1 MNLNELVGEKVKH
14 KKFGEGTVTSVEGDT
29 AVIDFNGDERKLSI
43 KMAFNQ
49 SKFVSI
55 LNSNLQQDLDNHLA
69 SLEEEEAKRKQLEK
83 EMVAKAEEE
92 KREAQRQRAAERRAR
107 SKSDGQTVWIKFE
120 GAQNRNAYA
129 NLHKIIQNG
138 KEWYVL
144 HYKRKP
150 ANVKDGDSFF
160 MAEGIEDNMGRP
172 RQVIT
177 GRGHLCGFSEDNYSP
192 EEWTK
197 FYSWIPAHPW
207 YVVIKDFEMLDTQ
220 ISNDLMLEQV
230 IKDVG
235 TETFEASS
243 GMDRDYDY
251 LMHIHTQKQHM
262 KLTKE
267 AEDYINEKFDE
278 LAKQYGS
285 KKYYTEF

>member
-29 AVIDFNGDERKLSI
+29 AVIDFNGEERKLSI

-55 LNSNLQQDLDNHLA
+55 LNLNLQQDLDNHLA

-83 EMVAKAEEE
+83 EMIAKAEEE

-220 ISNDLMLEQV
+220 ISNGLMLEQV

>member
-1 MNLNELVGEKVKH
+1 MFAELIGARVTH
-14 KKFGEGTVTSVEGDT
+14 KKFGVGTVIAIDGDG
-29 AVIDFNGDERKLSI
+29 AVVDFGGDERKLSI
-43 KMAFNQ
+43 KTAFYQ
-49 SKFVSI
+49 SKFVSMEDVG
-55 LNSNLQQDLDNHLA
+55 LQKKLDNYI
-69 SLEEEEAKRKQLEK
+69 SEQEEEQARKKQLEK
-83 EMVAKAEEE
+83 ELAEKAEEE
-92 KREAQRQRAAERRAR
+92 KRLVQKQQAASRR
-107 SKSDGQTVWIKFE
+107 SKANSSGETVWIKFE

-129 NLHKIIQNG
+129 NLHKVIQNG

-150 ANVKDGDSFF
+150 ANVKDGDPFF

-207 YVVIKDFEMLDTQ
+207 YVVIKDFEMLDAP
-220 ISNDLMLEQV
+220 ISNGLMLEQV

-267 AEDYINEKFDE
+267 AEDYINGKFDE
-278 LAKQYGS
+278 LIEKYGA

>member
-1 MNLNELVGEKVKH
+1 MFDELIGTKVTH
-14 KKFGEGTVTSVEGDT
+14 KKFGAGMVAAIDGDC
-29 AVIDFNGDERKLSI
+29 AIVDFSGDERKISI
-43 KMAFNQ
+43 KTAFYL

-55 LNSNLQQDLDNHLA
+55 GDIELQKKLD
-69 SLEEEEAKRKQLEK
+69 SFISEQEEELARKKQLEK
-83 EMVAKAEEE
+83 ELAEKANEE
-92 KREAQRQRAAERRAR
+92 KRLAQKQQVATRRAKANN
-107 SKSDGQTVWIKFE
+107 SVETVWIKFE
-120 GAQNRNAYA
+120 GAQNRNGYA

-150 ANVKDGDSFF
+150 ANVKDGDPFF
-160 MAEGIEDNMGRP
+160 MAEGIEDIMGRP

-177 GRGHLCGFSEDNYSP
+177 GRGHLCGFSEENYSP

-220 ISNDLMLEQV
+220 ISNGLMLEQV

-267 AEDYINEKFDE
+267 AEDYINGKFDE
-278 LAKQYGS
+278 LIEKFGS
-285 KKYYTEF
+285 KKFYTEF